1 MLLFPQVACFI
12 EVPQGIMKAANF
24 VRLCFPLTFYVLV
37 NLCFDEG
44 RARERERT
52 ERTERR

>member
-1 MLLFPQVACFI
+1 MR
-12 EVPQGIMKAANF
+12 AADF

-37 NLCFDEG
+37 NLCIEEG

-52 ERTERR
+52 DGPGR